1 MAEFP
6 WKQHERVGS
15 FFLDIVL
22 MSPPHQHMA
31 ALLLQ
36 FTEVYAARNV
46 SERWRSLIRR
56 KHGFSWLTWSFR
68 DGCFQ
73 RDGRALFFPFA
84 LLRFSRLCCL
94 YLPAGLGGG
103 GSWARPPLS
112 LGGSL
117 RWRRLRLLCPFQPY
131 WEGGAGCGR
140 PASLPQGLSV
150 ARGERG
156 DAGGRGYPAGCEH

>member
-1 MAEFP
+1 MLLWTVYNTTVLSSNYLALEDKKNVAEFP

-84 LLRFSRLCCL
+84 LLRFSRFCCL
-94 YLPAGLGGG
+94 YLPAGYP
-103 GSWARPPLS
+103 PPLNYDD
-112 LGGSL
+112 
-117 RWRRLRLLCPFQPY
+117 WRVDWHVDGPFLFLCKKKLL
-131 WEGGAGCGR
+131 
-140 PASLPQGLSV
+140 
-150 ARGERG
+150 
-156 DAGGRGYPAGCEH
+156 